1 MTHAYDHTKVTV
13 QLFLQYH
20 MAFPGVNI
28 KKKKKKKSRLYLPS
42 NMLKKFYS
50 EHIIIKY
57 SNKIE
62 GRNWVNGN
70 VHNF

>member
-1 MTHAYDHTKVTV
+1 MTHTYDHTKVTV

-28 KKKKKKKSRLYLPS
+28 IKKKEKKSRLYLPY

-50 EHIIIKY
+50 EHIIIKN

>member
-28 KKKKKKKSRLYLPS
+28 KKKKKKADFIYPL
-42 NMLKKFYS
+42 
-50 EHIIIKY
+50 IC
-57 SNKIE
+57 
-62 GRNWVNGN
+62 
-70 VHNF
+70 